1 MLHEAT
7 TQASWA
13 VAIKRTL
20 ETYHCDPEAVFIAAD
35 IRLEDLGDPNARFL
49 TRKTSALMR
58 LAVAATEDP
67 AFGLAVGR
75 HMRPTSAHAMGF
87 SIWASNN
94 LREAIDRV
102 QKFFKIFTTSCYC
115 NIEKQGDQYLIS
127 SHPYP
132 AYQSVIGSEDQEA
145 MFSTILQT
153 FRHLFPGRLEV
164 YRAGLSR
171 PGPPNNS
178 ADFERFFKCPI
189 EWGYNGIY
197 MLLSAAQVESQLP
210 TANAE
215 LALQN
220 DRLCQ
225 DYIVRF
231 DRQDIINQV
240 SNSLVEMLPQG
251 EPGMA
256 EVASKLMLSS
266 RTLQRKLNQRGS
278 SFKQLLEDVR
288 KEMAIQYIRQTHVPI
303 GEISYR
309 LGFAHINNFS
319 RAFKRWTGKTPI
331 EYRDS
336 PY

>member
-20 ETYHCDPEAVFIAAD
+20 ETYGCDPAPIFAAAE
-35 IRLEDLGDPNARFL
+35 ICLEDLSDPNARFP
-49 TRKTSALMR
+49 TRKTSALMQGS
-58 LAVAATEDP
+58 VMATADP

-94 LREAIDRV
+94 LREAIERV
-102 QKFFKIFTTSCYC
+102 QKFFKIYTTSCYC
-115 NIEKQGDQYLIS
+115 AFEKQGEQYLIS
-127 SHPYP
+127 SHAYP
-132 AYQSVIGSEDQEA
+132 AYQALINPEDLEA
-145 MFSTILQT
+145 MISTILQT
-153 FRHLFPGRLEV
+153 FRHLFPGRLEIYKV
-164 YRAGLSR
+164 GLSR
-171 PGPPNNS
+171 PGPPKNV

-189 EWGYNGIY
+189 EWGYNGLY
-197 MLLSAAQVESQLP
+197 VQLNAEQVEAQLP

-215 LALQN
+215 LALQS
-220 DRLCQ
+220 DKLCQ

-240 SNSLVEMLPQG
+240 SNTLVEMLPQG

-266 RTLQRKLNQRGS
+266 RTLQRKLKSQNS
-278 SFKQLLEDVR
+278 CFKQLLEDVR
-288 KEMAIQYIRQTHVPI
+288 REMAIQYIRQTHVPI

-331 EYRDS
+331 DYRDRK
-336 PY
+336 Y

>member
-1 MLHEAT
+1 MMHEAT

-20 ETYHCDPEAVFIAAD
+20 ETYGCDPEPVFRAAH
-35 IRLEDLGDPNARFL
+35 ISLEDLSDPNARFL
-49 TRKTSALMR
+49 THKTSELMR
-58 LAVAATEDP
+58 LAVAATADP

-94 LREAIDRV
+94 LREAIERV

-115 NIEKQGDQYLIS
+115 TIEKQDDLYLIR
-127 SHPYP
+127 SHAYP
-132 AYQSVIGSEDQEA
+132 AYQSVIGPEDQEA
-145 MFSTILQT
+145 MFSTMLQT
-153 FRHLFPGRLEV
+153 FRHLLPGRLDV
-164 YRAGLSR
+164 YRVGLSR
-171 PGPPNNS
+171 PRPPKNV

-189 EWGYNGIY
+189 EWGYDGIY
-197 MLLSAAQVESQLP
+197 MLLSAAQVEAQLP

-220 DRLCQ
+220 DKLCQ

-240 SNSLVEMLPQG
+240 SNTLVEMLPHG

-256 EVASKLMLSS
+256 DIAAKLMLSS
-266 RTLQRKLNQRGS
+266 RTLQRKLKNQNTC
-278 SFKQLLEDVR
+278 FKQLLEDVR

-319 RAFKRWTGKTPI
+319 RAFKRWTGMTPI
-331 EYRDS
+331 DYRDNKH
-336 PY
+336 

>member
-1 MLHEAT
+1 MIHEAT

-20 ETYHCDPEAVFIAAD
+20 ESYRCDPTAIFEAAK
-35 IRLEDLGDPNARFL
+35 IRLEDLGDPNARFP
-49 TRKTSALMR
+49 TTKTSELMR
-58 LAVAATEDP
+58 QAVVATQDP
-67 AFGLAVGR
+67 GFGLAVGR

-87 SIWASNN
+87 AMWASNN
-94 LREAIDRV
+94 LREAIERV

-115 NIEKQGDQYLIS
+115 NIEKQGDKYLIS
-127 SHPYP
+127 SHAYP
-132 AYQSVIGSEDQEA
+132 AYQSVISSEDQEA

-153 FRHLFPGRLEV
+153 FRHLLPGRLDV
-164 YRAGLSR
+164 YRVGLSR
-171 PGPPNNS
+171 PGPPKNI

-189 EWGYNGIY
+189 EWGYDGIY
-197 MLLSAAQVESQLP
+197 VLLSAEQVEAQLP

-215 LALQN
+215 LALQS
-220 DRLCQ
+220 DKLCQ

-240 SNSLVEMLPQG
+240 SNKLVEMLPQG
-251 EPGMA
+251 EPAMA
-256 EVASKLMLSS
+256 DIASKLMLSS
-266 RTLQRKLNQRGS
+266 RTLQRKLKSQNTC
-278 SFKQLLEDVR
+278 FKQLLENVR

-331 EYRDS
+331 DYRQGQ
-336 PY
+336 Y

>member
-20 ETYHCDPEAVFIAAD
+20 ETYGCDPAPIFAEAGIH
-35 IRLEDLGDPNARFL
+35 LEDLTDPNARFL
-49 TRKTSALMR
+49 THKTSALMR
-58 LAVAATEDP
+58 QAVAATADP

-94 LREAIDRV
+94 LCEAIERV

-115 NIEKQGDQYLIS
+115 SIEKRGDQYLIS
-127 SHPYP
+127 SHAYP

-153 FRHLFPGRLEV
+153 FRHLVPGRLNV
-164 YRAGLSR
+164 NRVGLSR
-171 PGPPNNS
+171 PGPPANV

-197 MLLSAAQVESQLP
+197 VLLDAEQVEAQLP

-220 DRLCQ
+220 DKLCQ

-231 DRQDIINQV
+231 DRQDIVNQV
-240 SNSLVEMLPQG
+240 SNTLVELLPQG

-256 EVASKLMLSS
+256 EIASKLMMSS
-266 RTLQRKLNQRGS
+266 RTLQRKLNNHDT
-278 SFKQLLEDVR
+278 SFKQLLEAVR
-288 KEMAIQYIRQTHVPI
+288 KQIAIQYIRQTHIPI

-319 RAFKRWTGKTPI
+319 RAFKRWTGITPI
-331 EYRDS
+331 NYRDNKH
-336 PY
+336 